1 MHEGAD
7 GSAPVVAGCKG
18 LYELERSAPPR
29 IACTGGASSGEVG
42 GG

>member
-18 LYELERSAPPR
+18 LHELELRA
-29 IACTGGASSGEVG
+29 GDGVDVHSS
-42 GG
+42 